1 MCVGGLFTALE
12 TTVSCEQIFRQ
23 LVTTANKLEET
34 EKNRHITF
42 DGDLIWLYFKL
53 EPKLAIIVIT
63 LALAHIK
70 DQFKSVELQSSTR
83 LTKIL
88 TKEVS
93 CLLSKQFLLFFLLF
107 MPVTS
112 FFFLFFHASSC
123 FFLFF
128 TFSYRLFF
136 NCFFPF

>member
-1 MCVGGLFTALE
+1 MGGLFTALE

-70 DQFKSVELQSSTR
+70 DQFKSVELQSPTR

-88 TKEVS
+88 TKEDS
-93 CLLSKQFLLFFLLF
+93 CLLSKQLPIIINKQRTFNIKIPLDNTGRAIKLKETIQKQ
-107 MPVTS
+107 PTS
-112 FFFLFFHASSC
+112 I
-123 FFLFF
+123 
-128 TFSYRLFF
+128 
-136 NCFFPF
+136 